1 MKKFAKPS
9 AAIFG
14 VSMIALLIS
23 APAFAQTANDTED
36 SDVIVVTAQKREQAL
51 LDVPLAIQ
59 AISGT
64 ELEESGIGE
73 LNDLIESIP
82 GASSV
87 SRTAPG
93 FETIQIRGIASG
105 TTGDATVG
113 YYVDDVPFSVPNLQL
128 APPSRLFD

>member
-1 MKKFAKPS
+1 M
-9 AAIFG
+9 
-14 VSMIALLIS
+14 
-23 APAFAQTANDTED
+23 
-36 SDVIVVTAQKREQAL
+36 
-51 LDVPLAIQ
+51 PLAIQ
-59 AISGT
+59 AVSGKQ
-64 ELEESGIGE
+64 LEEQGTKE

-113 YYVDDVPFSVPNLQL
+113 
-128 APPSRLFD
+128 